1 MGKREEESRVR
12 TRRANLKKL
21 VLQTVAI
28 AGVLGVAVVAPNV
41 LSAMVKLGIVPL
53 KRQREFVNASRARLV
68 RQGLLV
74 YEGRNIKLTS
84 AGERA
89 LRALQLEEYALK
101 KPRRWDGKWRV
112 LIFDIPE
119 YRKGLRDKIRRT
131 LEMIGF
137 VRLQDSVWV
146 YPYDCEDLITLL
158 KADFR
163 VGKDVLYLIVD
174 SIENDKYLRAE
185 FNLT

>member
-84 AGERA
+84 AGERGA
-89 LRALQLEEYALK
+89 WGA
-101 KPRRWDGKWRV
+101 PT
-112 LIFDIPE
+112 PE
-119 YRKGLRDKIRRT
+119 K
-131 LEMIGF
+131 
-137 VRLQDSVWV
+137 
-146 YPYDCEDLITLL
+146 YPQT
-158 KADFR
+158 
-163 VGKDVLYLIVD
+163 
-174 SIENDKYLRAE
+174 
-185 FNLT
+185 